1 MKMNLN
7 IMIKEM
13 KNAALLFAIL
23 FGCFSNAQQNLIS
36 WEVADPQL
44 NRKFIELYLNKLIE
58 NDKFE
63 QNSIQ
68 ASDVIIVQMQQ
79 QDDKLSLKR
88 LRAKNYDSGEYRR
101 FMMDQVQKL
110 GPEIMNTLMDRK
122 YKWAEINRRDL
133 SALETY
139 SNIDNI
145 LNERSFK
152 RARDGFWWTTSQVEV
167 SSNESVYIRSK
178 STNQAFRLETGLS
191 DLGLY
196 RFFFGNTILGLSNDI
211 SSTYLIVPREVSLK
225 EGGDIEQPL
234 DGTFGIGFK
243 FDTHSI
249 GGQVNYM
256 DAGNKFK
263 TGRVHD
269 EAHVVLPSAS
279 GLIYWSNTFAINNF
293 IDLSKVKFLQGL
305 TKNVSGAQ
313 RTDEAFGSLR
323 LKVGL
328 TFTEF
333 IHAKLEPGTTDTK
346 EGRGLEII
354 DRLNKVDEALGFF
367 VRSEL
372 VTDNKKAKAY
382 AQANQ
387 SFNGFSNFS
396 LGAEYSIKVMKFG
409 IQIVNIPKDSGLEFL
424 ESNSNNSNTWQWYPA
439 GKSGGRVIEPYIS
452 FYF

>member
-1 MKMNLN
+1 MNSNTL
-7 IMIKEM
+7 ISQLRKV
-13 KNAALLFAIL
+13 LLGLCVINMSFV
-23 FGCFSNAQQNLIS
+23 FAQQNLIS

-44 NRKFIELYLNKLIE
+44 NRKFIEMYLNKLIE

-68 ASDVIIVQMQQ
+68 ASDVIMVQMQQ
-79 QDDKLSLKR
+79 EGDKLTLKR

-110 GPEIMNTLMDRK
+110 GPEIMNTIMDRK

-196 RFFFGNTILGLSNDI
+196 RYFFGNTILGLSNDI
-211 SSTYLIVPREVSLK
+211 SSTYLIVPRDVRGEDAIK
-225 EGGDIEQPL
+225 QPL

-263 TGRVHD
+263 TGRVKD

-293 IDLSKVKFLQGL
+293 VDLSEVKFLQRVM
-305 TKNVSGAQ
+305 KNSPGAQ

-333 IHAKLEPGTTDTK
+333 IHAKLKPGTSDTK
-346 EGRGLEII
+346 EGRELEII

-372 VTDNKKAKAY
+372 VTDNKKLKAY

-396 LGAEYSIKVMKFG
+396 LGAEYSVKIMKLG
-409 IQIVNIPKDSGLEFL
+409 VQIVNVPKESGLEFL

-439 GKSGGRVIEPYIS
+439 GKEGGQIVSPYIS

>member
-1 MKMNLN
+1 MNLN
-7 IMIKEM
+7 ILIK
-13 KNAALLFAIL
+13 KIKSTFLLQAIL
-23 FGCFSNAQQNLIS
+23 FGCVSSAQQNLIS

-44 NRKFIELYLNKLIE
+44 NRKFIEMYLNKLIE

-79 QDDKLSLKR
+79 QDDKITLKR
-88 LRAKNYDSGEYRR
+88 LRAKNYDSGEYRK
-101 FMMDQVQKL
+101 FMMDQVKKL
-110 GPEIMNTLMDRK
+110 GPDIMNTLMDRK

-196 RFFFGNTILGLSNDI
+196 RQFFGNTILGLSNDI
-211 SSTYLIVPREVSLK
+211 SSTYLIVPREVDVK
-225 EGGDIEQPL
+225 EGDDIKQPL

-269 EAHVVLPSAS
+269 EEHVVLPSAS

-293 IDLSKVKFLQGL
+293 IDLSKVKFLEKL
-305 TKNVSGAQ
+305 TKNISGAQ

-333 IHAKLEPGTTDTK
+333 IHAKLKDGTSDTK

-372 VTDNKKAKAY
+372 VTDNKKIKAY

-387 SFNGFSNFS
+387 SFNGFNNFS

-409 IQIVNIPKDSGLEFL
+409 FQIVKIPKDSGLEFL
-424 ESNSNNSNTWQWYPA
+424 ESNSNNSSTWQWYPA
-439 GKSGGRVIEPYIS
+439 GKPGGQIVQPYIS

>member
-1 MKMNLN
+1 MNMKMNLN
-7 IMIKEM
+7 TLINKIHYI
-13 KNAALLFAIL
+13 AFSVIVLFLSPAI
-23 FGCFSNAQQNLIS
+23 AQQNLIS
-36 WEVADPQL
+36 WEVADPAL
-44 NRKFIELYLNKLIE
+44 NRKFIEMYLNKLIE
-58 NDKFE
+58 NDKFD

-68 ASDVIIVQMQQ
+68 ASDVIMVQMQQ
-79 QDDKLSLKR
+79 QDGKLTLKR

-101 FMMDQVQKL
+101 FMMDQVKKL
-110 GPEIMNTLMDRK
+110 GPDIMNTIMDRK

-167 SSNESVYIRSK
+167 STNQSIYIRSK
-178 STNQAFRLETGLS
+178 STNQAFRLETGIS

-196 RFFFGNTILGLSNDI
+196 PQFFGNTILGLSNDI
-211 SSTYLIVPREVSLK
+211 SSTYFIVPRQAKVDVIK
-225 EGGDIEQPL
+225 QPL

-256 DAGNKFK
+256 DSGNKFK
-263 TGRVHD
+263 TGKVFD
-269 EAHVVLPSAS
+269 ENHVVLPSAS
-279 GLIYWSNTFAINNF
+279 GLVYWSNTFAINNF
-293 IDLSKVKFLQGL
+293 VDFSKLGFLKRL
-305 TKNVSGAQ
+305 NKNLSGAE

-328 TFTEF
+328 SFTEF
-333 IHAKLEPGTTDTK
+333 IHAKLKPGSKDEK
-346 EGRGLEII
+346 EGRDLEIT

-372 VTDNKKAKAY
+372 VTDNKKLKAY

-387 SFNGFSNFS
+387 SFSGFNNIGF
-396 LGAEYSIKVMKFG
+396 GAEYSIKVLKLG
-409 IQIVNIPKDSGLEFL
+409 VQVVNIPKGSGLEFL
-424 ESNSNNSNTWQWYPA
+424 ESNTNDNLWKWYPA
-439 GKSGGRVIEPYIS
+439 GESGGQVVSPYIS
-452 FYF
+452 FHF